1 MDHEL
6 NAIRLEKQLHTWR
19 TKAVIRQNLI
29 NYIRDTLKYEMDKLP
44 THTDAYQILERIKKS
59 SE

>member
-6 NAIRLEKQLHTWR
+6 NAIRLEKELHKWR

-29 NYIRDTLKYEMDKLP
+29 NYIKDAITYEMNRLP
-44 THTDAYQILERIKKS
+44 THTDAYEILGRIKKA